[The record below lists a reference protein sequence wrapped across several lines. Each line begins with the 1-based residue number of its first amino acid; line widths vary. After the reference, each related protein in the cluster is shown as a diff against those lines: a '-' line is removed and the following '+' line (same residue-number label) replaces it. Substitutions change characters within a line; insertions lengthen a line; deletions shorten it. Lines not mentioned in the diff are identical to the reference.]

1 MDETKKSR
9 ILIFGKNGQVGW
21 ELCRTLSTL
30 GEIHTVDIDEC
41 DLTDKASIIN
51 TLDGFKPTVIAN
63 AAAYTAV
70 DKAETERE
78 LAFKL
83 NADAPAIMANW
94 AAKHDALMIHYS
106 TDYVFDGTK
115 KEPWTEDDEPN
126 PLNVYGESKLAGD
139 VNIQSSGCKH
149 LIFRTSWVYGER
161 GKNFYL
167 TMRRLLQEKDEI
179 RVVNDQ
185 YGAPTWCR
193 TIAESTA
200 QALAQL
206 QSPLCGVDM
215 QKISGVYN
223 LTDSGVTTWYGFTQ
237 EIRKNI
243 SAGIHSGSGAH
254 LAEVHPIPSSDYP
267 APARRPSN
275 SSLSMDKLGRTF
287 KIAPPSINAALTLVC
302 ADSEAL
308 S

>member
-30 GEIHTVDIDEC
+30 GEIRAVDIDEC
-41 DLTDKASIIN
+41 DLTDKASIIS
-51 TLDGFKPTVIAN
+51 TLDEFKPSVIAN

-83 NADAPAIMANW
+83 NAGAPGIMADW
-94 AAKHDALMIHYS
+94 AAKHNALMIHYS

-115 KEPWTEDDEPN
+115 KEPWTEDDKPN

-139 VNIQSSGCKH
+139 INIQSSGCKH
-149 LIFRTSWVYGER
+149 LIFRTSWVYGAR

-167 TMRRLLQEKDEI
+167 TMRKLLQEKDEI
-179 RVVNDQ
+179 HVVNDQ

-193 TIAESTA
+193 TIAEATA
-200 QALAQL
+200 QALAQV
-206 QSPLCGVDM
+206 QSPLCSVDIR
-215 QKISGVYN
+215 KISGVYN
-223 LTDSGVTTWYGFTQ
+223 LTNSGVTTWYGFTQ
-237 EIRKNI
+237 EIRGTI
-243 SAGIHSGSGAH
+243 LSSGCDLLPA
-254 LAEVHPIPSSDYP
+254 VVRPIPSTAYP
-267 APARRPSN
+267 MDAKRPTN
-275 SSLSMDKLGRTF
+275 SSLSLNKLSNTLGIT
-287 KIAPPSINAALTLVC
+287 PPEWST
-302 ADSEAL
+302 AL
-308 S
+308 SILDSVI